1 MNLLRRPWV
10 IESDSATPLG
20 PSDCFLCELEPLKSG
35 PPPRF
40 PRSQLLEWE
49 GHRVC
54 LLPYPKQGTSDGPP
68 RVDGLPK
75 RPKTGQ
81 EPKTAADRDAMASVA
96 RMHEV
101 LARVSDME
109 AALDDPER
117 LWERLAEAW
126 HRAQDESDPR
136 MAEIVRQAR
145 LMPAHLRTLETGIRR
160 VLRRTR
166 ERVPLDH
173 IQEMDRGSMIWLAR
187 QPGRTTAERAGA
199 GQRVLAIARH
209 ENFDTLEN
217 RVFRA
222 YARLACSVARQWVR
236 EHSRANTSARYRT
249 VAAYIRTCRRIDHG
263 LDDLGVGVAEP
274 GVASN
279 YVLMENLDYHEVW
292 KAWER
297 LIRQEFREDDLW
309 AWQAQS
315 WIDFCVLALTLSLH
329 GIEGSELLAQSPLLY
344 LHEAHEGRQFVHDRP
359 LAVFWLRRE
368 NLIIEIQPRPER
380 VSQMQFACHAA
391 VWLRVSDLTTNGFP
405 RRVPVWTPHA
415 FERLDCQE
423 SAWDALQLLTMAAR
437 VRRGEIMQEGVILMP
452 AHGVGES
459 AEVLRNGVRL
469 VAIALDASGNS
480 LRTGMAALGTFV
492 RSFIVSSP

>member
-1 MNLLRRPWV
+1 MKLLRRPWA
-10 IESDSATPLG
+10 IEDDGAAPLG

-35 PPPRF
+35 PAPWF
-40 PRSQLLEWE
+40 SRSQLLELE

-54 LLPYPKQGTSDGPP
+54 LLPYPKRGTSDGPP
-68 RVDGLPK
+68 RIDGLPE

-81 EPKTAADRDAMASVA
+81 EPKTDADRNAMAAVA

-101 LARVSDME
+101 LARVSDVE

-117 LWERLAEAW
+117 LWERLAEVW
-126 HRAQDESDPR
+126 HWAEDESDPR

-145 LMPAHLRTLETGIRR
+145 LMPAHLRALETGIRR

-166 ERVPLDH
+166 ERVPLERV
-173 IQEMDRGSMIWLAR
+173 QEMDRSSMIWLAR

-217 RVFRA
+217 RIFRA

-249 VAAYIRTCRRIDHG
+249 VAAYVRTCRRIDHE

-274 GVASN
+274 GVAPN
-279 YVLMENLDYHEVW
+279 YVLMENRDYHEVW
-292 KAWER
+292 KAWDR
-297 LIRQEFREDDLW
+297 LIRQEFLEDDLW

-315 WIDFCVLALTLSLH
+315 WIDFCVLALTLAVH

-344 LHEAHEGRQFVHDRP
+344 LHEAHEGRRFVHDRP

-380 VSQMQFACHAA
+380 VSQMQFVCHAA
-391 VWLRVSDLTTNGFP
+391 VWLRVSELTANGFP

-415 FERLDCQE
+415 FERFDCQE
-423 SAWDALQLLTMAAR
+423 SASDALRLLAKAAR
-437 VRRGEIMQEGVILMP
+437 VGRGEIMKEGVILMP

-459 AEVLRNGVRL
+459 AEVLRNGARL

-480 LRTGMAALGTFV
+480 LRTGMAVLAAFV
-492 RSFIVSSP
+492 RSCIVSSA